1 MKFYKDC
8 DGLVERCREV
18 LKRQLDI
25 AKDYCSCLVFFVEE
39 VGKEASDGGQR
50 GCKAM
55 V

>member
-1 MKFYKDC
+1 M
-8 DGLVERCREV
+8 LLSVVESFWK
-18 LKRQLDI
+18 LNI